1 MGKALLASKK
11 PKQLNDN
18 ARSADGAEDEFEEN
32 EYSAAHF
39 DLNLVLKML
48 SETLIEKRTS
58 QQYIL
63 LEGLCNGK
71 KLENDTDKWALRA
84 MDELFQI
91 EKCLGEIAGC
101 VSLQYKCES
110 VTFVAKDKEEKDDSV
125 PEVKKVEKVL
135 DEDGNE
141 VDAPADPVP
150 EEGEENAKPKF
161 NPKDHEWTITNKD
174 SRNLP

>member
-1 MGKALLASKK
+1 
-11 PKQLNDN
+11 
-18 ARSADGAEDEFEEN
+18 
-32 EYSAAHF
+32 
-39 DLNLVLKML
+39 ML
-48 SETLIEKRTS
+48 RETLIEKRTT

-71 KLENDTDKWALRA
+71 KLENDSDRWALRS

-101 VSLQYKCES
+101 VSLQYKCDP
-110 VTFVAKDKEEKDDSV
+110 VTFVAKDKEEKV
-125 PEVKKVEKVL
+125 KEVIEEKKVEKVF
-135 DEDGNE
+135 DESGNE
-141 VDAPADPVP
+141 IEPPQAEPAA
-150 EEGEENAKPKF
+150 EEAEENAKPKF